1 MGQKHSI
8 SAFDAKNQFSALLDQ
23 VSHGETVTIT
33 KRGKPVAVL
42 APVPAAE
49 PMITPR
55 QAVANILELRK
66 KASLDGL
73 SIREL
78 RDEGKR
84 Y

>member
-1 MGQKHSI
+1 MSRTNSI
-8 SAFDAKNQFSALLDQ
+8 GAFDAKNHFSALLER

-42 APVPAAE
+42 APVPSQE
-49 PMITPR
+49 SITPR
-55 QAVANILELRK
+55 KAAANILRLRK
-66 KASLDGL
+66 SASLDGL

-84 Y
+84 F

>member
-1 MGQKHSI
+1 MRQGNSVG
-8 SAFDAKNQFSALLDQ
+8 AFEAKNQFSALLER

-42 APVPAAE
+42 APVPE
-49 PMITPR
+49 PNEMTPR
-55 QAVANILELRK
+55 QAVNNILKLRE

-73 SIREL
+73 KIREL

-84 Y
+84 F

>member
-1 MGQKHSI
+1 MGQPNFI
-8 SAFDAKNQFSALLDQ
+8 GAFEAKNQFSALLER

-42 APVPAAE
+42 APVPSE
-49 PMITPR
+49 ESITPR
-55 QAVANILELRK
+55 EAAANILKLRK

-84 Y
+84 F

>member
-1 MGQKHSI
+1 MGQTNSI
-8 SAFDAKNQFSALLDQ
+8 GAFEAKNQFSALLER

-42 APVPAAE
+42 APVPAE
-49 PMITPR
+49 ESITPR
-55 QAVANILELRK
+55 EAVANIFKLRK

-78 RDEGKR
+78 RDQGKR
-84 Y
+84 F

>member
-1 MGQKHSI
+1 MGQPSSI
-8 SAFDAKNQFSALLDQ
+8 GAFDAKNQFSALLER

-33 KRGKPVAVL
+33 KRGKPVAIL
-42 APVPAAE
+42 APVPSAE
-49 PMITPR
+49 SMITPR
-55 QAVANILELRK
+55 QAAANILRLRK

-84 Y
+84 F